1 MKNAKLIL
9 LVIAVLIAAVIAWTI
24 VGVVI
29 SIVKFLLLLALILFA
44 VIVISKLSKKRESA
58 PAQLEENKTDR
69 ELNEAIRQLEEIKRK
84 HQIK

>member
-9 LVIAVLIAAVIAWTI
+9 IIIGVLIAAAIAWTI

-29 SIVKFLLLLALILFA
+29 TVVKFLFVLALILLA
-44 VIVISKLSKKRESA
+44 IVVFSKLSKKSE
-58 PAQLEENKTDR
+58 PAQLEENKADN

-84 HQIK
+84 HLIK